1 MASNHTEHFSLNQW
15 LPDDQ
20 VKRTDFNGDNA
31 KIDAALNDLSD
42 GLAAAQ
48 AEKAD
53 QSALDTLAVE
63 VAKKA
68 TTAALEA
75 VWAAVPKIAVGT
87 YTGDG
92 SAARVIPL
100 SFTPKAVF
108 VITQQSRLFIRESAF
123 YYTYGGLAV
132 TGSPVWDCRDQP
144 TVSVVSGG
152 FQVEYRSLDDGRDN
166 TLSNAEDVIY
176 NYLAIG

>member
-20 VKRTDFNGDNA
+20 VKRTDFNEDNA
-31 KIDAALNDLSD
+31 KIDAALNDLSG
-42 GLAAAQ
+42 GL
-48 AEKAD
+48 AEKAG
-53 QSALDTLAVE
+53 QAALDALAAE

-75 VWAAVPKIAVGT
+75 VRAAVPKIAVGT

-100 SFTPKAVF
+100 PFTPKAVF